1 MLTGDSK
8 LVASKISKQLGL
20 DEFYAELLPIQK
32 VEKMEIFDKEKKSKG
47 KLLFVGDGI
56 NDAPLLARAYIEIA
70 MGG

>member
-8 LVASKISKQLGL
+8 SVASKISEQLGL

-32 VEKMEIFDKEKKSKG
+32 VEKMEILDKEKKSKG

-56 NDAPLLARAYIEIA
+56 NDAPVLARADIGIA